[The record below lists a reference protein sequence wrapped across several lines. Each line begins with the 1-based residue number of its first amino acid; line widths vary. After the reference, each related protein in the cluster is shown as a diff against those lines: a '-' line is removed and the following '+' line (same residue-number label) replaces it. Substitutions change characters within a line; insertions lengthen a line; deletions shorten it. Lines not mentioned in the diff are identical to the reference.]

1 MASSVAASARPSG
14 GEVEARAALLRCPAG
29 HYGTRAGHTHG
40 SLLAKTGSNDRY
52 SIFNV
57 HSVDT
62 CKSALENYKS
72 GKSKFAPEL
81 LVFFFVNGNKGY
93 RY

>member
-1 MASSVAASARPSG
+1 MSKNLNIAIQAIAVLCVSIYVVA
-14 GEVEARAALLRCPAG
+14 VL
-29 HYGTRAGHTHG
+29 YGIPFQDPKLIYGRG
-40 SLLAKTGSNDRY
+40 LLAKTGSNDRY

-57 HSVDT
+57 HNVDT

-72 GKSKFAPEL
+72 GKSTFAPEL